1 MTDAPAPALTDDE
14 MTWLAITLAADEHA
28 AHALPAVL
36 ADMDR
41 SQLDHLATVAERLA
55 RTIRPV
61 LEIPAPG
68 SRADRAEQVAV
79 KAARLLAAGKPPEE
93 LSAPGDHVAEPAASS
108 WALQVALEEKAV
120 TAMTHAESRP

>member
-79 KAARLLAAGKPPEE
+79 KAARLLAAVPPEE
-93 LSAPGDHVAEPAASS
+93 LSASAPGDHVAVSR
-108 WALQVALEEKAV
+108 WRLLALQVALEEWAPGAV
-120 TAMTHAESRP
+120 DRMR